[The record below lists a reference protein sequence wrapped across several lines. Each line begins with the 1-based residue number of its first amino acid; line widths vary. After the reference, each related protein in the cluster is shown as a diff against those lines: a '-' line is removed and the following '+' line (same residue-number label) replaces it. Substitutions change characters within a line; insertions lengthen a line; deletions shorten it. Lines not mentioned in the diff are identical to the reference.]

1 MPRRPA
7 LVTATAALCAL
18 TALTACQGSPE
29 AGQPNTT
36 PTTTSPTTSPT
47 PTAPSTPSQTTAEQA
62 AITAAKARYVTASV
76 ATDTALNNP
85 PAATEAKL
93 LQAGVG
99 GNWLVQVW
107 GSVGFNQE
115 RGWYQ
120 DGKVKI
126 ESISVVSVKTTGEQP
141 EVYLSVCQD
150 ASKVSLRYLETRKPV
165 PVGPGTDGRSKV
177 KAKLVFAPPIG
188 QSKKMWFLVDQQ
200 DAGTC

>member
-7 LVTATAALCAL
+7 LATATAALCAL
-18 TALTACQGSPE
+18 AALTACQGSPE
-29 AGQPNTT
+29 AGRPNTT
-36 PTTTSPTTSPT
+36 PTTASPTTSPT
-47 PTAPSTPSQTTAEQA
+47 SSAPSTPTRPTAEQA
-62 AITAAKARYVTASV
+62 AITAAKARYVAASV
-76 ATDTALNNP
+76 ASDTALNNP

-99 GNWLVQVW
+99 GNWLVQVL
-107 GSVGFNQE
+107 GSLQFNQD

-126 ESISVVSVKTTGEQP
+126 ESMSVLSVKTTGEQP

-150 ASKVSLRYLETRKPV
+150 ASKVSLRYLATRKPV

-177 KAKLVFAPPIG
+177 KAKLVFAPPVG
-188 QSKKMWFLVDQQ
+188 QTKKMWFLVDQQ